1 MHSGPTAIP
10 PFGAIRPLAPRMEAA
25 RCIAIP
31 GEANSLSAE
40 DLTAAARSVGLTAE
54 PAGSAAA
61 AMRQI
66 AQTIRADASPAP
78 APARVVIAGSLY
90 LAGRILAENS

>member
-1 MHSGPTAIP
+1 MLNTKDAVG
-10 PFGAIRPLAPRMEAA
+10 FLRPLAPGLQGA

-40 DLTAAARSVGLTAE
+40 DLAQAARSVGLAAE

-61 AMRQI
+61 AIRQI
-66 AQTIRADASPAP
+66 AQTIRADASS
-78 APARVVIAGSLY
+78 APARVVISGSLY